1 MRIARALALALALTV
16 PAQATAQPAQL
27 PIRILDEDRLFR
39 ESRLGQSILDG
50 LRAAEDALERENAD
64 IFERLAAEESALT
77 ALRSSLSPDAF
88 RSRADEFD
96 RHVEEIR
103 AERAERARQ
112 LARQSEAET
121 QAFFQSALPVL
132 VDLLGEL
139 GIVALFKPDVL
150 ILGTDWLDITDIAI
164 RRLDAEIARPGGN

>member
-1 MRIARALALALALTV
+1 MRAMPALVLALALMAPVHTI
-16 PAQATAQPAQL
+16 AQPAQV

-39 ESRLGQSILDG
+39 ESRLGQSILEG
-50 LRAAEDALERENAD
+50 LRAAEEALERENAE

-77 ALRSSLSPDAF
+77 ALRPSLSPEAF

-121 QAFFQSALPVL
+121 QAFFQDALPVL

-139 GIVALFKPDVL
+139 GVVALFKPDVL
-150 ILGTDWLDITDIAI
+150 ILGTDWLDITDVAI
-164 RRLDAEIARPGGN
+164 RRLDAETARPGGN